1 MLERK
6 KENKTKGQIIPLR
19 KLSSGERQFLFTTS
33 CVIYHLMNLRSVRKD
48 RPKYRNYNVV
58 LDEVEICF
66 HPEYQRTFVHKL
78 LSMLTRLGMNNNC
91 SINIWIVTH
100 SPFILSDIPQN
111 NILYLKKGHQQTML
125 EADNPFGANINDIL
139 KQSFFLEHGFMGEF
153 AKNNVLSLCNFL
165 DADKNNYRNVPS
177 MYKNINW
184 DAKRAYN
191 FIHQVGEPLL
201 RTQLLMAYK
210 GSQGLSVHERIEALK
225 MELEALEHEADSS
238 NR

>member
-1 MLERK
+1 MK
-6 KENKTKGQIIPLR
+6 KVLLGVCLLLAGMAGWAQ
-19 KLSSGERQFLFTTS
+19 G
-33 CVIYHLMNLRSVRKD
+33 
-48 RPKYRNYNVV
+48 RPEQPAMV

-111 NILYLKKGHQQTML
+111 SILYLKKGRQQTMP
-125 EADNPFGANINDIL
+125 ETDNPFGANINDIL

-177 MYKNINW
+177 MYKNIDW

-191 FIHQVGEPLL
+191 FIQQVGEPLL
-201 RTQLLMAYK
+201 RTQLMMAYK
-210 GSQGLSVHERIEALK
+210 NSQGLSRREKIDALK
-225 MELEALEHEADSS
+225 KELEALEHEADSS